1 MRRKKQRRSIS
12 PRTVIKQIVC
22 VVLSIIVLAPLYMV
36 VINSFKSKA
45 ESARM
50 SLSLPTEWFFSNYS
64 IVFEQGK
71 LLQGFFNSILYAGV
85 STSIAVLTCAMAAFV
100 LSRKSNKVNK
110 GIYFFILSG
119 LFVPVN
125 YVTLVKLLTMF
136 GVANTRMG
144 LIIAFTSSMIPF
156 CVFVIRNFISTI
168 PAEFDEAALIDGAG
182 PLTLF
187 FQIIVPLL
195 KPVLI
200 TVFILEF
207 MGVWSDFMTPLYLAG
222 SSSMYPMNLAV
233 YNFFGKMTSNWNYV
247 FADIVLTSLPVIL
260 LYLVGQKYIVGG
272 LTSGGVKE

>member
-125 YVTLVKLLTMF
+125 YVTLVKLLTTF